1 MKKNVSQLSVLLLV
15 SLWMGCGIVS
25 QGNGPGPEGYQGEAS
40 HTVEAT
46 PIPGF
51 IVSRPFYTPGS
62 YFEAFAPE
70 PADGYRY
77 TLHLLEGGSES
88 RSDSMEEDLSQA
100 REIPG
105 IPLSV
110 PGQEISPLP
119 SASEQS
125 PADSSPGEDNA
136 DLNLY
141 YFYAGFHSW
150 MTAGEYTLRLRHI
163 RDDASENA
171 GNDGSESGEAAAYE
185 SIDESTDESAD
196 ESIEF
201 TRDYTLRISPREFTR
216 ERIYLN
222 RQLTDIRT
230 DDSPRRFAE
239 TESLN
244 ELLLS
249 SNSSARQIQ
258 LSEAARIPLDN
269 VEYTSGFGDR
279 RTYAYQSGEEAYSI
293 HNGLDFRA
301 PEGTP
306 VFAPFSGEVVMAQ
319 DRIVSGKT
327 VVLEHLPGVY
337 TMYYHLSEI
346 AAEEGDVLES
356 GQELG
361 TAGKTGLSTGSHL
374 HWELRIH
381 GAAVDPRD
389 MLISPLLDKQRLNFI
404 LYGD

>member
-1 MKKNVSQLSVLLLV
+1 
-15 SLWMGCGIVS
+15 MGCGIVS
-25 QGNGPGPEGYQGEAS
+25 PGIGSGPEGDQGEAS
-40 HTVEAT
+40 HTEEAT

-77 TLHLLEGGSES
+77 TLHLLEGGSELH
-88 RSDSMEEDLSQA
+88 SDSSEFTTEDLSQA

-110 PGQEISPLP
+110 PGQEMSPAP

-125 PADSSPGEDNA
+125 PADSGSVEDDA

-163 RDDASENA
+163 RDEASEKA
-171 GNDGSESGEAAAYE
+171 GHDGSESGDAAAE
-185 SIDESTDESAD
+185 ETAVESAD
-196 ESIEF
+196 ETEDESEDESREF

-279 RTYAYQSGEEAYSI
+279 RTYAYQSGDEAYSI

-306 VFAPFSGEVVMAQ
+306 VFAPFSGEVVMAE

-346 AAEEGDVLES
+346 AAEEGDLLES

-374 HWELRIH
+374 HWELRIQ

-389 MLISPLLDKQRLNFI
+389 MLISPLLDKQRLNYI